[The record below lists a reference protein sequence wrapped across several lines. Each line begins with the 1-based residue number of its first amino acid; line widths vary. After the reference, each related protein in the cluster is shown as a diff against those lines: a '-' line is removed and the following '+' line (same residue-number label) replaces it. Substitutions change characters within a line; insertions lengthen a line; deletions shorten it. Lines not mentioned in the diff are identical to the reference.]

1 LGDCFHLPGKFVLPL
16 KIILP
21 KQRTEDGGR
30 RTVTSGPA
38 LGNLLSQASAPLHVT
53 GIGGPAMT
61 TWNMGSGLYKFPGRF
76 FCFSLYFIMSNYYKN
91 NMKHYLTL

>member
-1 LGDCFHLPGKFVLPL
+1 M
-16 KIILP
+16 
-21 KQRTEDGGR
+21 
-30 RTVTSGPA
+30 TSGPA

-91 NMKHYLTL
+91 NMKHSHFVKRQRESRESREARDGTARRGGEG